1 MTNLEP
7 RQKRVKA
14 LWQPLHFESPAS
26 SLGETWERPFGA
38 TGVSAGAAGP
48 DAAADPRSRL
58 ARFIRASSGNR
69 AEGWAESRH
78 GHEWRVC
85 ARAVRVPVDAMTDL
99 PDVSLTVAAVA
110 RRLGVA
116 PATLR
121 TWDRRYGLGPS
132 EHSAGAHR
140 RYSPDDVARLLTM
153 RRLTLEGVAPGEA
166 ARTALVRDRGSTG
179 PSEADVLDAY
189 ASVEVPA
196 DPAALVDAA
205 EHGDNAAM
213 RWLLARVHPRDVLEW
228 YVALVRPALVSL
240 AVGPVLERGGDSA
253 CHRLEASAYAE
264 LRSRSA
270 AQAARSGQDVPA
282 NPSALV
288 ASLSAATDLEA
299 HVLACALTSR
309 DVPAAVLRGRGPDE
323 LADAITRVGP
333 GALAVQVGRGDDS
346 RAASLARLVAASS
359 PDLTVFW
366 HREGRDPVPD
376 GLDVHRVRSLA
387 GACHEVIAVLA

>member
-1 MTNLEP
+1 M
-7 RQKRVKA
+7 A
-14 LWQPLHFESPAS
+14 
-26 SLGETWERPFGA
+26 
-38 TGVSAGAAGP
+38 
-48 DAAADPRSRL
+48 
-58 ARFIRASSGNR
+58 
-69 AEGWAESRH
+69 
-78 GHEWRVC
+78 
-85 ARAVRVPVDAMTDL
+85 DL
-99 PDVSLTVAAVA
+99 PEVSLTVAAVA

-153 RRLTLEGVAPGEA
+153 RRLTLEGVAPSEA
-166 ARTALVRDRGSTG
+166 ARTALASDRGSTG

-189 ASVEVPA
+189 ASVELPA
-196 DPAALVDAA
+196 DPTSLVDAA
-205 EHGDNAAM
+205 QQGDSAAV

-228 YVALVRPALVSL
+228 YATLVRPALVAL
-240 AVGPVLERGGDSA
+240 AMGPVLERGGDSA

-270 AQAARSGQDVPA
+270 ALATRSGQDVPA
-282 NPSALV
+282 NPVALV

-299 HVLACALTSR
+299 HVLACALTAR
-309 DVPAAVLRGRGPDE
+309 DVPAGVLRGRAPDE
-323 LADAITRVGP
+323 LADAVARVAP
-333 GALAVQVGRGDDS
+333 GALAVHIGRGDPS
-346 RAASLARLVAASS
+346 GAAALVRLVATTS

-366 HREGRDPVPD
+366 YREGRDPVPD